1 VVVAV
6 VKLRQRLELEGR
18 VVVDREQME
27 LVGQVKQAVQIQ
39 VVVAAA
45 AKARFW
51 ELLLV

>member
-1 VVVAV
+1 MVAAGVNLPQQQGLGALAVVAPA
-6 VKLRQRLELEGR
+6 
-18 VVVDREQME
+18 QME
-27 LVGQVKQAVQIQ
+27 LGGQVKQAVQIQ